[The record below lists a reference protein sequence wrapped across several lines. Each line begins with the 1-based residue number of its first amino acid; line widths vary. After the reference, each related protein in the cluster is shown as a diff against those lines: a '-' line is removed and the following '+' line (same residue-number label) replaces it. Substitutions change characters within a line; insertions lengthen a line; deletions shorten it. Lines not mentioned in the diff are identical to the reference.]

1 MYIRFVIGE
10 YVGYINQVR
19 FINSPALTTISLRI
33 LHLAHR
39 RLFCSSCVMLAI
51 DFGKSS
57 AGKFSYCRILSDIEG
72 GAARSRTEVG
82 WVYLNEVLFLVTK

>member
-1 MYIRFVIGE
+1 
-10 YVGYINQVR
+10 
-19 FINSPALTTISLRI
+19 
-33 LHLAHR
+33 
-39 RLFCSSCVMLAI
+39 MLAI